1 MPQPEL
7 VDEDRAPELHDD
19 CARALAER
27 DAVPAIDVEAAL
39 RASLARPAP
48 KPDALLTPRERAARR
63 ARHED
68 RAQLARLRASTESYP
83 ARALTLDDLDAHERP
98 RYSVMRSRA

>member
-1 MPQPEL
+1 

-19 CARALAER
+19 CARALAEH

-48 KPDALLTPRERAARR
+48 KPDAMLTPRERAARR

-68 RAQLARLRASTESYP
+68 RAQLARIRASTESYP
-83 ARALTLDDLDAHERP
+83 ARALTLDDLDAHERA
-98 RYSVMRSRA
+98 RYARSRA

>member
-19 CARALAER
+19 CARALAEH

-39 RASLARPAP
+39 HASRARPAP
-48 KPDALLTPRERAARR
+48 KPGALLTPRERAARR

-68 RAQLARLRASTESYP
+68 RAQLARLRASTASYP